1 MNWTVQRSVQTLLR
15 YQHRQRHQFSRSLV
29 SQAFHCQ
36 DAWAARLASPV
47 FQKIRLGEYFVEL
60 DRKFATEYRGSAL
73 DVDIFA
79 QAVSSPSECEQ
90 LEELLYKLR
99 RTPHTAH
106 TPPSTSHAT
115 VRAFLAA
122 GEQQEGG
129 EQIHNLVKM
138 LEDRT
143 NYGLFLDDYT
153 TVMLLDKMLEQG
165 KLVEGA
171 RVASHIMLQEEQVDG
186 PGSRLGNLA
195 CWRYCVNGG
204 SQSWFSDEEVHVD
217 ENPDEVIRV
226 RAKGMVPNNYQDD
239 HFDLREPN
247 QILGKTLCYL
257 NRDQDNLSR
266 SLNTLGLVLWGKNDQ
281 VMSGGKFVMVEEVG
295 EQILKVSTDEKVK
308 AFIDGLDVIGMNV
321 DSEMLKKCND
331 TLAAHEK
338 QLVEQQTKLYKEWSL
353 SRDSQL
359 DKEYQML
366 VRRSRM
372 EAIAQTKEE
381 LAREEEK
388 LFFFDNFDKLEQEK
402 EEKLQDWRKTFPR
415 RNWGQKGYFNK
426 GRYLKKTGPGQE
438 RKEAR
443 WEKREAKMGPPK

>member
-1 MNWTVQRSVQTLLR
+1 M
-15 YQHRQRHQFSRSLV
+15 
-29 SQAFHCQ
+29 
-36 DAWAARLASPV
+36 
-47 FQKIRLGEYFVEL
+47 G
-60 DRKFATEYRGSAL
+60 
-73 DVDIFA
+73 
-79 QAVSSPSECEQ
+79 
-90 LEELLYKLR
+90 
-99 RTPHTAH
+99 
-106 TPPSTSHAT
+106 
-115 VRAFLAA
+115 
-122 GEQQEGG
+122 
-129 EQIHNLVKM
+129 
-138 LEDRT
+138 
-143 NYGLFLDDYT
+143 
-153 TVMLLDKMLEQG
+153 
-165 KLVEGA
+165 
-171 RVASHIMLQEEQVDG
+171 EQVDG

-257 NRDQDNLSR
+257 NRDRDNLSR

-295 EQILKVSTDEKVK
+295 EQILKVST
-308 AFIDGLDVIGMNV
+308 
-321 DSEMLKKCND
+321 
-331 TLAAHEK
+331 HEK